1 MKVNSNQTVQSLQYS
16 QTETTKETAKAQ
28 TAEVQTTANE
38 KSDLALKQNAFE
50 AKADRNLTQGIIKAD
65 LERQAQGGL
74 IKDPSAGAA
83 PKAGPEQGLK
93 LTDDPLGPKGNV
105 AQSPLEQYK
114 QQAEAN
120 MRTLQNGIAQ
130 GLTNAGMSPNF
141 AKHLTGTGQQ
151 AGPRVLGEPG
161 TQHRPAAPDLPVD
174 GTAGGLTT
182 SQGPNNQQ
190 QPDLTNANAPGLQA
204 RENPLTQYKNGVS
217 PRTALAGNDA
227 GVNDGGTKTGTTAA
241 EPKQTQPKEES
252 WIERI
257 ARQLFG
263 PMSNEHAR
271 KQDPE
276 YQQQHGTKERPAEDA
291 PQKGEASSDGY
302 MKIPGQV
309 ADPPSEDHNTEHD
322 VERLAARIAAS
333 AGTKVNPN
341 PNDDG
346 STSGE
351 AKGPVMPG
359 VVDPPDDPL
368 GGNEPSPRVVGG
380 PIRPSGPGGGIIGPR
395 GGDGQPH

>member
-1 MKVNSNQTVQSLQYS
+1 VEAAKMKVHSNQTVQSLQYS
-16 QTETTKETAKAQ
+16 QTETAKETTRVQ
-28 TAEVQTTANE
+28 SVEVKTVASE

-50 AKADRNLTQGIIKAD
+50 AKADRNLTEGIIKSD

-74 IKDPSAGAA
+74 IKDPSAGLA
-83 PKAGPEQGLK
+83 PKVGPDQGLK
-93 LTDDPLGPKGNV
+93 LTDDPLGAKGNGG
-105 AQSPLEQYK
+105 QSPLEQFR
-114 QQAEAN
+114 QQAESN

-130 GLTNAGMSPNF
+130 GLQNAGMSPNY
-141 AKHLTGTGQQ
+141 AKHLTGSGQQ
-151 AGPRVLGEPG
+151 TGPRVLGEPG
-161 TQHRPAAPDLPVD
+161 TQHRPTGPDVPVE
-174 GTAGGLTT
+174 GTTP
-182 SQGPNNQQ
+182 GPNGEQ
-190 QPDLTNANAPGLQA
+190 QPSLTGFNAPGLQS

-252 WIERI
+252 WLERI
-257 ARQLFG
+257 ARQWFG
-263 PMSNEHAR
+263 PMSNENAR

-276 YQQQHGTKERPAEDA
+276 YQQKQNGTKERPAEDA
-291 PQKGEASSDGY
+291 PQKGEVNSDGY
-302 MKIPGQV
+302 MKLPGQV
-309 ADPPSEDHNTEHD
+309 ADPPSEDHNTQPD
-322 VERLAARIAAS
+322 VERLAAKMAGS

-346 STSGE
+346 SGGGE
-351 AKGPVMPG
+351 SPGIVIPG

-368 GGNEPSPRVVGG
+368 GNEPSPRVVGG